1 MKLITLEKLYRC
13 LRDMAPAVHVEPDL
27 AEKAI
32 RPIRRMLE
40 LS

>member
-1 MKLITLEKLYRC
+1 MT
-13 LRDMAPAVHVEPDL
+13 PAVHVEPDL

>member
-1 MKLITLEKLYRC
+1 MNTLKKLYNT
-13 LRDMAPAVHVEPDL
+13 LRFEQPEIIVDPQV

-40 LS
+40 MSK